1 MSIHDVKL
9 TTKVEAGQT
18 RCLSQPFGLLM
29 TNSNAVHY
37 VLVLD
42 VNVVG
47 NDEYATFFL
56 GNRVLQLST
65 GALERN
71 STMVSSDE

>member
-1 MSIHDVKL
+1 MSIHDVKVA
-9 TTKVEAGQT
+9 TKVEAGQT

-29 TNSNAVHY
+29 TNSTNINAVHY

-47 NDEYATFFL
+47 NDEYR
-56 GNRVLQLST
+56 NILS
-65 GALERN
+65 G
-71 STMVSSDE
+71 